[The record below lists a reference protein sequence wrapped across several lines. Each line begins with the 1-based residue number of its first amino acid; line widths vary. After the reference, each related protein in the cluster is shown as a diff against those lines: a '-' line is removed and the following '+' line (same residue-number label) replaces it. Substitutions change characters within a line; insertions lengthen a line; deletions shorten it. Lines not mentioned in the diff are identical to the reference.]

1 MKIYTSYFA
10 NLKNLEKEDIFPI
23 GICCYPPKWFNG
35 PNLGAIAPTPDILE
49 KCKSSHAEYEKRY
62 KAEVLSIFKDVSTLI
77 NKISYISGG
86 KDVALCCYEKPSDF
100 CHRHILRNLMNRIFH
115 IPCEELEVVDS
126 SKKQTKTQTALF

>member
-49 KCKSSHAEYEKRY
+49 KCKSSHAEYKKRY
-62 KAEVLSIFKDVSTLI
+62 KTEVLSIFKDINILI
-77 NKISYISGG
+77 NRISYISGG

-100 CHRHILRNLMNRIFH
+100 CHRHIVAKWL
-115 IPCEELEVVDS
+115 EEQAGIEV
-126 SKKQTKTQTALF
+126 KEFEKTEEIKMEPLF

>member
-100 CHRHILRNLMNRIFH
+100 CHRHIVAKWL
-115 IPCEELEVVDS
+115 EEQAGIEV
-126 SKKQTKTQTALF
+126 KEFAKTEEMKMEPLF

>member
-10 NLKNLEKEDIFPI
+10 NLKNLEKENIFPI

-62 KAEVLSIFKDVSTLI
+62 KAEVLSIFKDISTLI

-100 CHRHILRNLMNRIFH
+100 CHRHIVAKWL
-115 IPCEELEVVDS
+115 EEQAGIEV
-126 SKKQTKTQTALF
+126 KEFEKTEEMKMEPLF

>member
-10 NLKNLEKEDIFPI
+10 NLKNLEKEDVFPI

-35 PNLGAIAPTPDILE
+35 PNLTAIAPTPDILE

-62 KAEVLSIFKDVSTLI
+62 RAEVLSIFKDISILI
-77 NKISYISGG
+77 NRISYISGG

-100 CHRHILRNLMNRIFH
+100 CHRHIVAKWLEEQAGIEVKEFEKT
-115 IPCEELEVVDS
+115 EELKMEP
-126 SKKQTKTQTALF
+126 LF

>member
-62 KAEVLSIFKDVSTLI
+62 KAEVLSIFKDISTLI

-100 CHRHILRNLMNRIFH
+100 CHRHIVAKWL
-115 IPCEELEVVDS
+115 EEQAGIEV
-126 SKKQTKTQTALF
+126 KEFEKTEEMKMEPLF

>member
-10 NLKNLEKEDIFPI
+10 NLKNLEKEDILPI

-100 CHRHILRNLMNRIFH
+100 CHRHIVAKWL
-115 IPCEELEVVDS
+115 EEQAGIEV
-126 SKKQTKTQTALF
+126 KEFEKIEEMKMEPLF

>member
-35 PNLGAIAPTPDILE
+35 PNLGALAPTPDILE

-62 KAEVLSIFKDVSTLI
+62 KTEVLSIFKDINILI
-77 NKISYISGG
+77 NRISYISGG
-86 KDVALCCYEKPSDF
+86 KDIALCCYEKPSDF
-100 CHRHILRNLMNRIFH
+100 CHRHIVAKWL
-115 IPCEELEVVDS
+115 EEQTGIEV
-126 SKKQTKTQTALF
+126 KEFEKTEEMKMEPLF

>member
-10 NLKNLEKEDIFPI
+10 NLKNLEKENIFPI

-100 CHRHILRNLMNRIFH
+100 CHRHIVAKWL
-115 IPCEELEVVDS
+115 EEQAGIEV
-126 SKKQTKTQTALF
+126 KEFEKTEEMKMEPLF

>member
-10 NLKNLEKEDIFPI
+10 NLKNLEKENIFPI

-100 CHRHILRNLMNRIFH
+100 CHRHIVAKWL
-115 IPCEELEVVDS
+115 EEQAGIEV
-126 SKKQTKTQTALF
+126 KEFEKTEEIKMEPLF

>member
-23 GICCYPPKWFNG
+23 SICCYPPKWFNG

-62 KAEVLSIFKDVSTLI
+62 KTEVLSIFKDINILI
-77 NKISYISGG
+77 NRISYISGG

-100 CHRHILRNLMNRIFH
+100 CHRHIVAKWL
-115 IPCEELEVVDS
+115 EEQAGIEV
-126 SKKQTKTQTALF
+126 KEFEKTEEMKMEPLF

>member
-35 PNLGAIAPTPDILE
+35 PNLRAIALTPDILE

-62 KAEVLSIFKDVSTLI
+62 RAEVLSIFKDISTLI
-77 NKISYISGG
+77 NRISYISGG

-100 CHRHILRNLMNRIFH
+100 CHRHIVAKWL
-115 IPCEELEVVDS
+115 EEQAGIEV
-126 SKKQTKTQTALF
+126 KEFEKTEEIKMEPLF

>member
-62 KAEVLSIFKDVSTLI
+62 KTEVLSNFKDINILI
-77 NKISYISGG
+77 NRISYISGG
-86 KDVALCCYEKPSDF
+86 KDIALCCYEKPSDF
-100 CHRHILRNLMNRIFH
+100 CHRHIVAKWL
-115 IPCEELEVVDS
+115 EEQTGIEV
-126 SKKQTKTQTALF
+126 KEFEKTEEMKMEPLF

>member
-1 MKIYTSYFA
+1 MKIYTSSFA
-10 NLKNLEKEDIFPI
+10 NLKNLEKEDISPI

-100 CHRHILRNLMNRIFH
+100 CHRHIVAKWL
-115 IPCEELEVVDS
+115 EEQAGIEV
-126 SKKQTKTQTALF
+126 KEFEKTEEMKMEPLF

>member
-23 GICCYPPKWFNG
+23 AICCYSPKWFNG
-35 PNLGAIAPTPDILE
+35 PNLGSIAPTPDILE

-62 KAEVLSIFKDVSTLI
+62 KTEVLSIFKDISTLI
-77 NKISYISGG
+77 NRISYISGG

-100 CHRHILRNLMNRIFH
+100 CHRHIVAKWL
-115 IPCEELEVVDS
+115 EEQAGIEV
-126 SKKQTKTQTALF
+126 KEFEKTEEMKMEPLF

>member
-10 NLKNLEKEDIFPI
+10 NLKNLEKEDVFPI

-35 PNLGAIAPTPDILE
+35 PNLAAIAPTQDILE

-62 KAEVLSIFKDVSTLI
+62 RAEVLSIFKDINILI
-77 NKISYISGG
+77 NRIYYISGG

-100 CHRHILRNLMNRIFH
+100 CHRHIVAKWL
-115 IPCEELEVVDS
+115 EEQAGIEV
-126 SKKQTKTQTALF
+126 KEFEKTEEMKMEPLF

>member
-62 KAEVLSIFKDVSTLI
+62 KAEVLSIFKDINILI
-77 NKISYISGG
+77 NRISYISGG

-100 CHRHILRNLMNRIFH
+100 CHRHIVAKWL
-115 IPCEELEVVDS
+115 EEQAGIEV
-126 SKKQTKTQTALF
+126 KEFEKTEEIKMEPLF

>member
-10 NLKNLEKEDIFPI
+10 NLKNLEKEDILPI

-100 CHRHILRNLMNRIFH
+100 CHRHIVAKWL
-115 IPCEELEVVDS
+115 EEQAGIEV
-126 SKKQTKTQTALF
+126 KEFEKTEEIKMEPLF

>member
-10 NLKNLEKEDIFPI
+10 NLKNLEKEDILPI

-62 KAEVLSIFKDVSTLI
+62 RAEVLSIFKDVSTLI

-100 CHRHILRNLMNRIFH
+100 CHRHIVAKWL
-115 IPCEELEVVDS
+115 EEQAGIEV
-126 SKKQTKTQTALF
+126 KEFEKTEEIKMEPLF

>member
-62 KAEVLSIFKDVSTLI
+62 KTEVLSIFKDINILI
-77 NKISYISGG
+77 NRISYISGG

-100 CHRHILRNLMNRIFH
+100 CHRHIVAKWL
-115 IPCEELEVVDS
+115 EEQTGIEV
-126 SKKQTKTQTALF
+126 KEFEKTEEMKMEPLF